1 MGCAAACASRGR
13 PRPRRLWCFRRRARP
28 RRRRSPE
35 LAVPRAAA
43 LAAPPPRRPAELGT
57 RVLVAWRAP
66 HPRVLAH
73 APRVLWHSM
82 TPRVLHLPQNG
93 HTALMIASAAGH
105 EGCVRL
111 LLEAEAIEVNAKV
124 SLEHALPQHMR
135 WVRLHVVIPF
145 GLSFVFRT
153 STIIQHCIGRHSTA
167 APRSPSAFSKGAPI
181 RRFETVPARRPSTT
195 HGSVARARSW
205 RSSASLGTPRA
216 CTLIAQRC
224 RADVQRRRL
233 GRTRTTGFR
242 PLGERM
248 AANRHGMRP
257 RGRSAPPMG
266 PHGESR
272 SHILKILGR
281 SPHGPLPRAVVG
293 TSGVGGGLAAWFATR
308 RGCDWP
314 RRPRHRQWH
323 LDARSGAHL
332 DALWRTH
339 EHSGAIIGN
348 QQHSGSNH
356 EQSGPLGRPT
366 PSSSERALLPPL
378 PLTALPASRPPFAS
392 PRAS

>member
-13 PRPRRLWCFRRRARP
+13 PRPRRLCCFRRRARP
-28 RRRRSPE
+28 RRRLSPQP
-35 LAVPRAAA
+35 AVPRAAA

-82 TPRVLHLPQNG
+82 TPRVLHLPQFGRTGLMYASWNG
-93 HTALMIASAAGH
+93 R

-135 WVRLHVVIPF
+135 WVRLHVVIPL

-153 STIIQHCIGRHSTA
+153 TAMRQHCITRHAGA
-167 APRSPSAFSKGAPI
+167 ASRSPSAFSKGAPI
-181 RRFETVPARRPSTT
+181 RRFETRPSTAARRPSTS
-195 HGSVARARSW
+195 HGRRARARSW

-314 RRPRHRQWH
+314 RRPRH
-323 LDARSGAHL
+323 
-332 DALWRTH
+332 T
-339 EHSGAIIGN
+339 
-348 QQHSGSNH
+348 
-356 EQSGPLGRPT
+356 
-366 PSSSERALLPPL
+366 LLPL
-378 PLTALPASRPPFAS
+378 PLTALPSSRPPFAS

>member
-1 MGCAAACASRGR
+1 LDGASTGTILIMCAAACASRGR

-28 RRRRSPE
+28 RRR
-35 LAVPRAAA
+35 AVPTARCTARGRAGCAA
-43 LAAPPPRRPAELGT
+43 TPPPRRAWHT
-57 RVLVAWRAP
+57 RPRRMARAAP
-66 HPRVLAH
+66 PRAR
-73 APRVLWHSM
+73 PRSSRALWHSM
-82 TPRVLHLPQNG
+82 TPRVLHLPQG
-93 HTALMIASAAGH
+93 GSTALIEASLHWSASNLH

-111 LLEAEAIEVNAKV
+111 LLATEAIEVNAKV
-124 SLEHALPQHMR
+124 SLERALSQHMR

-153 STIIQHCIGRHSTA
+153 STMRQHCFGRQSTA
-167 APRSPSAFSKGAPI
+167 TSRSPSAFSKGAPI
-181 RRFETVPARRPSTT
+181 RRFETMSARRPSTT

-293 TSGVGGGLAAWFATR
+293 TSAVGGGLAA
-308 RGCDWP
+308 
-314 RRPRHRQWH
+314 
-323 LDARSGAHL
+323 
-332 DALWRTH
+332 
-339 EHSGAIIGN
+339 
-348 QQHSGSNH
+348 
-356 EQSGPLGRPT
+356 
-366 PSSSERALLPPL
+366 
-378 PLTALPASRPPFAS
+378 
-392 PRAS
+392 

>member
-1 MGCAAACASRGR
+1 MRCAAACASRGR
-13 PRPRRLWCFRRRARP
+13 PRPRRLCCFRRRARP
-28 RRRRSPE
+28 RRRR
-35 LAVPRAAA
+35 VPTARCTARGRAGCAA
-43 LAAPPPRRPAELGT
+43 TPPPRRAWHT
-57 RVLVAWRAP
+57 RPRRMARAAP
-66 HPRVLAH
+66 PRAR
-73 APRVLWHSM
+73 PRSSRALWHSM
-82 TPRVLHLPQNG
+82 TPRVLHLPQDRY
-93 HTALMIASAAGH
+93 TVLVAASICGQ

-111 LLEAEAIEVNAKV
+111 LLAAEAIEVNAKV

-135 WVRLHVVIPF
+135 WVRFHVVIPF
-145 GLSFVFRT
+145 GLSFVFRAA
-153 STIIQHCIGRHSTA
+153 SMIQHCIGRHATA
-167 APRSPSAFSKGAPI
+167 TSRSPSAFSKGAPI
-181 RRFETVPARRPSTT
+181 RRFETSSARRPSTT
-195 HGSVARARSW
+195 HGRRARARSW

-257 RGRSAPPMG
+257 RGRRAPPMG

-308 RGCDWP
+308 RG
-314 RRPRHRQWH
+314 
-323 LDARSGAHL
+323 
-332 DALWRTH
+332 
-339 EHSGAIIGN
+339 
-348 QQHSGSNH
+348 
-356 EQSGPLGRPT
+356 
-366 PSSSERALLPPL
+366 
-378 PLTALPASRPPFAS
+378 
-392 PRAS
+392 

>member
-1 MGCAAACASRGR
+1 MGKAVYEAAWDGDEAELT
-13 PRPRRLWCFRRRARP
+13 RLIGLGGNVNWHNPDLVRRRMCLAWAPASSPPLLLSPP
-28 RRRRSPE
+28 RSPETAPFSPE
-35 LAVPRAAA
+35 LAVQRAAA

-82 TPRVLHLPQNG
+82 TPRVLHLPQSG
-93 HTALMIASAAGH
+93 FTALLIASWHGR

-135 WVRLHVVIPF
+135 WVRFHVVIPF
-145 GLSFVFRT
+145 GLSFVFRAA
-153 STIIQHCIGRHSTA
+153 SMIQHCIGRHATA
-167 APRSPSAFSKGAPI
+167 TSRSPSAFSKGAPI
-181 RRFETVPARRPSTT
+181 RRFETSSARRPSTT
-195 HGSVARARSW
+195 HGRRARARSW

-257 RGRSAPPMG
+257 RGRSAPPLG

-272 SHILKILGR
+272 THILKILGR

-314 RRPRHRQWH
+314 RRPRHRQW
-323 LDARSGAHL
+323 R
-332 DALWRTH
+332 
-339 EHSGAIIGN
+339 
-348 QQHSGSNH
+348 
-356 EQSGPLGRPT
+356 
-366 PSSSERALLPPL
+366 RALRR
-378 PLTALPASRPPFAS
+378 ALERSLANE
-392 PRAS
+392 

>member
-1 MGCAAACASRGR
+1 MDGARRVRPPPSRGR
-13 PRPRRLWCFRRRARP
+13 GHRGQRQGKPGAC
-28 RRRRSPE
+28 
-35 LAVPRAAA
+35 
-43 LAAPPPRRPAELGT
+43 PPPAQ
-57 RVLVAWRAP
+57 A
-66 HPRVLAH
+66 
-73 APRVLWHSM
+73 M
-82 TPRVLHLPQNG
+82 
-93 HTALMIASAAGH
+93 
-105 EGCVRL
+105 
-111 LLEAEAIEVNAKV
+111 
-124 SLEHALPQHMR
+124 

-153 STIIQHCIGRHSTA
+153 TPIGQHCISRHATA
-167 APRSPSAFSKGAPI
+167 TSRSPSAFSKGAPI
-181 RRFETVPARRPSTT
+181 RRFEPRPATRPSTG
-195 HGSVARARSW
+195 HGRRARARSW

-314 RRPRHRQWH
+314 RRPRHRQW
-323 LDARSGAHL
+323 R
-332 DALWRTH
+332 
-339 EHSGAIIGN
+339 
-348 QQHSGSNH
+348 
-356 EQSGPLGRPT
+356 
-366 PSSSERALLPPL
+366 RALRR
-378 PLTALPASRPPFAS
+378 ALERSLAHS
-392 PRAS
+392 

>member
-1 MGCAAACASRGR
+1 MWASI
-13 PRPRRLWCFRRRARP
+13 
-28 RRRRSPE
+28 
-35 LAVPRAAA
+35 
-43 LAAPPPRRPAELGT
+43 
-57 RVLVAWRAP
+57 
-66 HPRVLAH
+66 
-73 APRVLWHSM
+73 
-82 TPRVLHLPQNG
+82 N
-93 HTALMIASAAGH
+93 GH

-111 LLEAEAIEVNAKV
+111 LLAAEAIEVNAKV

-135 WVRLHVVIPF
+135 WVRFHVVIPF

-153 STIIQHCIGRHSTA
+153 STMRQHCITRQPSA
-167 APRSPSAFSKGAPI
+167 ASRSPSAFSKGAPI
-181 RRFETVPARRPSTT
+181 RRFETSGAGRPSTG
-195 HGSVARARSW
+195 HGSMARARSW

-293 TSGVGGGLAAWFATR
+293 TSAADSRPGLRLVAAAIGRAGRATR
-308 RGCDWP
+308 CC
-314 RRPRHRQWH
+314 HC
-323 LDARSGAHL
+323 L
-332 DALWRTH
+332 
-339 EHSGAIIGN
+339 
-348 QQHSGSNH
+348 
-356 EQSGPLGRPT
+356 
-366 PSSSERALLPPL
+366 
-378 PLTALPASRPPFAS
+378 
-392 PRAS
+392 

>member
-1 MGCAAACASRGR
+1 MSDSMGYAVYKAAKDGKEAELT
-13 PRPRRLWCFRRRARP
+13 RLIGLGGNVNWRDGVRRRMCLAWAP
-28 RRRRSPE
+28 ASSPPLLLSPPRSPE
-35 LAVPRAAA
+35 TAPVPTARCTARAAA

-82 TPRVLHLPQNG
+82 TPRVLHLPKAG
-93 HTALMIASAAGH
+93 DTALIVATYNGR

-111 LLEAEAIEVNAKV
+111 LLAAEAIEVNAKV

-135 WVRLHVVIPF
+135 WVRFHVIIPL

-153 STIIQHCIGRHSTA
+153 TTIGQHCITRHTGATS
-167 APRSPSAFSKGAPI
+167 RSPSAFSKGAPI
-181 RRFETVPARRPSTT
+181 RRFETVSARRPSTT
-195 HGSVARARSW
+195 HGIMAGARSW

-314 RRPRHRQWH
+314 RRPRH
-323 LDARSGAHL
+323 
-332 DALWRTH
+332 T
-339 EHSGAIIGN
+339 
-348 QQHSGSNH
+348 
-356 EQSGPLGRPT
+356 
-366 PSSSERALLPPL
+366 LLPL
-378 PLTALPASRPPFAS
+378 PLTALPSSRPPFAS

>member
-1 MGCAAACASRGR
+1 MSDSMGKAVYEAAKDGKEAELT
-13 PRPRRLWCFRRRARP
+13 RLIGLGGNVNWHNPDYVRRRMCLAWAP
-28 RRRRSPE
+28 ASSPPLLLSPPRSPE
-35 LAVPRAAA
+35 TAPCPHSSLHRA

-82 TPRVLHLPQNG
+82 TPRVLHLPQRG
-93 HTALMIASAAGH
+93 STALLWASFNGH

-135 WVRLHVVIPF
+135 WVRLHVVIPL
-145 GLSFVFRT
+145 GLSFVF
-153 STIIQHCIGRHSTA
+153 STTTTIRQHCITRHTTA
-167 APRSPSAFSKGAPI
+167 TSRSPSAFSKGAPI
-181 RRFETVPARRPSTT
+181 RRFEPRTARRPSTT
-195 HGSVARARSW
+195 HGSMARARSW

-314 RRPRHRQWH
+314 RRPRH
-323 LDARSGAHL
+323 
-332 DALWRTH
+332 T
-339 EHSGAIIGN
+339 
-348 QQHSGSNH
+348 
-356 EQSGPLGRPT
+356 
-366 PSSSERALLPPL
+366 LLPL
-378 PLTALPASRPPFAS
+378 PLTALPSSRPPFAS